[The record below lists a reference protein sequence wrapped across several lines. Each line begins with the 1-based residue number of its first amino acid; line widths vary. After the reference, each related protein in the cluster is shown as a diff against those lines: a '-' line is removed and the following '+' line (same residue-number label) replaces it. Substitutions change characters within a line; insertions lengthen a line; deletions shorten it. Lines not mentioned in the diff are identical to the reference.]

1 VRREPSRAFASE
13 SSASPLMGWKVC
25 RVNQT
30 RCPNC
35 ESSGRR
41 RPFYEVQ
48 RVPTNSCLLI
58 ETRARALDFPTGDIM
73 LAVCGECG
81 FIYNATWDSEL
92 TIYSDQYEETQ
103 GFSATFNAFNRSIAE
118 KLVSSYD
125 IRGKTVLEIGC
136 GKGEFLSV
144 ICEIG
149 DNRGI
154 GYDPSFVP
162 DRQPSKQDIRFVRE
176 FFTEKTCEITPDLLC
191 CKMTLEHIGPTYRFL
206 RSVRSVA
213 NCRDS
218 LIFFQVPDVGRILKE
233 GAFWDV
239 YYEHCSYFSAV
250 SLEHLFTRTGF
261 TVKRIWTGY
270 GDQYLMIL
278 ASPAEQA
285 SDIASG
291 DAEGITRIIDMCGRF
306 SATAARSRAAWLN
319 RLRKWA
325 AGGQRTILW
334 GSGSKAVAFLT
345 TLGVHDEVEYVVD
358 INPYR
363 VGKFLPGTGQKIVA
377 PAFLREYRP
386 DNVVIMNPVYLREIE
401 QELARQRCEPR
412 VYTIL
417 DFEAEYV

>member
-1 VRREPSRAFASE
+1 MAIYAGSCRSHLWRAVRREPSRAFASE

-136 GKGEFLSV
+136 GKGEFLTL
-144 ICEIG
+144 ICKLG

-162 DRQPSKQDIRFVRE
+162 ARQRSEQDVRFVRE
-176 FFTEKTCEITPDLLC
+176 FFAEGTNEVAPDLLC
-191 CKMTLEHIGPTYRFL
+191 CKMTLEHIGQTHRFL
-206 RSVRSVA
+206 ASVRSVA
-213 NCRDS
+213 NRKDS
-218 LIFFQVPDVGRILKE
+218 VIFFQVPDVDRILKE

-239 YYEHCSYFSAV
+239 YYEHCSYFSAA
-250 SLEHLFTRTGF
+250 SLKHLFTRTGF
-261 TVKRIWTGY
+261 AVQRIWTGY
-270 GDQYLMIL
+270 DDQYLMIVT
-278 ASPAEQA
+278 SPAEHGT
-285 SDIASG
+285 DVTLG
-291 DAEGITRIIDMCGRF
+291 DEDGVAAIIRMSSSF
-306 SATAARSRAAWLN
+306 AAAAARSRVAWLS
-319 RLRKWA
+319 RLRNWA
-325 AGGQRTILW
+325 AAGQRTVLW

-345 TLGVHDEVEYVVD
+345 TLGVHDEVEHAVD

-363 VGKFLPGTGQKIVA
+363 VGKFLPGTGQRTVA
-377 PAFLREYRP
+377 P
-386 DNVVIMNPVYLREIE
+386 EIGR
-401 QELARQRCEPR
+401 AS
-412 VYTIL
+412 
-417 DFEAEYV
+417 